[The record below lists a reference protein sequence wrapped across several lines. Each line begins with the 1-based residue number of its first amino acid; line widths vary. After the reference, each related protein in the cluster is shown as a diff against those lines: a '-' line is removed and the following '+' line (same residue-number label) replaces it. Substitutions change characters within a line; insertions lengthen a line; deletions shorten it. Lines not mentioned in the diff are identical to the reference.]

1 MLERLKSWVGLSG
14 MQAGT
19 AIPTPPPP
27 KKVPNAQTVMPSY
40 LTTAKPSPTSPL
52 LLKDRQLANT
62 DITTLRAGASS
73 RAIIRDFVRSS
84 PDLSATVSAYI
95 RTGITDSYTAAAK
108 NPDGTYNPEA
118 TAALQQIIARIDV
131 LPDYTI
137 GYDDAPTLRSLSE
150 TLGRELIMYGS
161 MCGELVLDKTRLPY
175 KIQPLSTTQIKWYPS
190 ADAKRVIPQQVLAG
204 QYIPLDMPTFFS
216 VSLDQD
222 TLDAYSQSPIEP
234 AIQAVL
240 FSADFMNDIR
250 RVVKKAIHPRVVVTI
265 NEEKFRNGIPP
276 DVRADEAKLA
286 DYMATVISNVRD
298 SVNGLEPEDA
308 LVVFDSIGIEI
319 TDHGNTNLSNEYEVI
334 QSLIDSKMS
343 TGAKALPTVLGH
355 ANSTA
360 NAAST
365 ETLLFIKYV
374 QGTVTAKLNE
384 FYSKVFTLAVR
395 LMGFDVYVKFEY
407 ASIEMKPPS
416 ELEAFFAMKQSRILM
431 QLSLGLITDEEACIQ
446 LTGHLPPAGYTPK
459 SGTNFMSA
467 ATATAAPAGDGYNGA
482 TNSGSAA
489 NQNTKPTTPTNA
501 KSQNKGKPGNP

>member
-1 MLERLKSWVGLSG
+1 MFKHARYTMD

-27 KKVPNAQTVMPSY
+27 KKVPSAQTILPSY

-62 DITTLRAGASS
+62 DITTLRAGSS
-73 RAIIRDFVRSS
+73 TRAIIRDFVRSS

-95 RTGITDSYTAAAK
+95 RVGITDTYSAVAK
-108 NPDGTYNPEA
+108 NPDGTINPEA
-118 TAALQQIIARIDV
+118 TLALQQIIARIDV

-137 GYDDAPTLRSLSE
+137 GYDDAPSLRALSE
-150 TLGRELIMYGS
+150 TLGRELMMYGS

-190 ADAKRVIPQQVLAG
+190 VDARRLIPQQLLGG
-204 QYIPLDMPTFFS
+204 QYISLDIPTFFS

-265 NEEKFRNGIPP
+265 DEAKFRAGIPP
-276 DVRADEAKLA
+276 DVRADETKLA
-286 DYMATVISNVRD
+286 AYMASVIANVSD
-298 SVNGLEPEDA
+298 SINGLEPEDA
-308 LVVFDSIGIEI
+308 LVVFDSIGIDI
-319 TDHGNTNLSNEYEVI
+319 TDHGNTNLSNEYAVI
-334 QSLIDSKMS
+334 QQLIDSKMS

-374 QGTVTAKLNE
+374 QGTVTSKLNE
-384 FYSKVFTLAVR
+384 FYSKAFTLAVR

-407 ASIEMKPPS
+407 GSIEMKPPS
-416 ELEAFFAMKQSRILM
+416 ELEAFYAMKQSRILM
-431 QLSLGLITDEEACIQ
+431 QLSLGLIPDEEAAIM
-446 LTGHLPPAGYTPK
+446 LTGHLPPAGFKPL
-459 SGTNFMSA
+459 SGTNFMSP
-467 ATATAAPAGDGYNGA
+467 ATGAAPATGGDGYNGA

-489 NQNTKPTTPTNA
+489 NQSTKPTTPTNT
-501 KSQNKGKPGNP
+501 KSGNGGKPGNP